1 MTAKHLPIS
10 LLALLVLAVQGVAAE
25 PILEDHDR
33 NIHIPPTDELQQ
45 TLRVGAVYN
54 DEEFQLRYEF
64 GVDEPS
70 WYHQYWR
77 YEDGDWV
84 RYGSGSP
91 GPDEH
96 HLYEDRI
103 SMMLDDGGVD
113 GFDRYGGWM
122 LIHEGMRTLTSAVGD
137 DEVSAHQKLGREMGR
152 SDVRK
157 YLPAT
162 RTGEPD
168 EVSWDRLRPDDE
180 LDELRAAGYFLDLW
194 QWRAH
199 RSHPVGHAD
208 NTLVAH
214 YRLSAEG
221 RSMYTDN
228 WDEQARQ
235 PAYMFDPDKVGKV
248 ALDWDRLIAR
258 EYGQDDP
265 YFLSEDNSV
274 AFDPDHDWQEGDVL
288 PQRFLR
294 RPDGSRGAIRAEGSY
309 SEGAWR
315 VRLTRSLEA
324 PDPGDSKKLA
334 DGETYHVA
342 FAVHSGGVGARWH
355 RVSLPLTLGLGIEQA
370 DLTAVRVNGDLDE
383 AEVEWHEVGLI
394 YPGQVTWQ
402 WLNSDH
408 PGAALVRA
416 GELSVHDQH
425 ALEELIEFIVEDERT
440 RLGGE

>member
-1 MTAKHLPIS
+1 MMNRAMI
-10 LLALLVLAVQGVAAE
+10 LAVPLVLSSALGAE
-25 PILEDHDR
+25 PILEDHER
-33 NIHIPPTDELQQ
+33 NIHIPPEDELQRS
-45 TLRVGAVYN
+45 LKVGAVYN

-64 GVDEPS
+64 AVDEPS

-77 YEDGDWV
+77 YEDGEWV

-91 GPDEH
+91 GPDAH

-122 LIHEGMRTLTSAVGD
+122 LIHEGMRTLTSAVD
-137 DEVSAHQKLGREMGR
+137 ADEVRAHEKLGREMGR

-162 RTGEPD
+162 RDAEPD
-168 EVSWDRLRPDDE
+168 EMSWDKLLPDED
-180 LDELRAAGYFLDLW
+180 LHDLRASGYFLDLW

-214 YRLSAEG
+214 YRLSSEG

-228 WDEQARQ
+228 WDEDGEH
-235 PAYMFDPDKVGKV
+235 PAYMFDPDQVGKV
-248 ALDWDRLIAR
+248 ALDWERLIAR
-258 EYGQDDP
+258 EYDQDDP
-265 YFLSEDNSV
+265 YYISEDNAV
-274 AFDPDHDWQEGDVL
+274 PFDPDHDWQEGDVI

-294 RPDGSRGAIRAEGSY
+294 APDGSRGAIRAEGGY
-309 SEGAWR
+309 EDGAWR
-315 VRLTRSLEA
+315 IRLTRTLEA
-324 PDPGDSKKLA
+324 PNQADSKALA
-334 DGETYHVA
+334 AGETYNVA

-355 RVSLPLTLGLGIEQA
+355 RVSLPLELGLDVDEA
-370 DLTAVRVNGDLDE
+370 DVTARHTEGDLDA
-383 AEVEWHEVGLI
+383 AEVEWQEIGLI

-408 PGAALVRA
+408 PGAQLVRQ

-425 ALEELIEFIVEDERT
+425 ALDELMEFIVEDERT